1 MGQIWATLIALSVL
15 LLGGCSTDDGVTVAT
30 DTDPA
35 LWRIPVELSFENRDS
50 LSLRNIELFARLDER
65 FSEDTLTV
73 RIETRS
79 PDSML
84 FSEYYRL
91 LFRLP
96 ATATPL
102 RRVAQIPYR
111 RHVVLPRRGRYHVRI
126 SPTRRIAG
134 VEAIGMQIKHE

>member
-1 MGQIWATLIALSVL
+1 MGQLRTSLIVLSLL
-15 LLGGCSTDDGVTVAT
+15 LLGGCSSDGVTIAS

-35 LWRIPVELSFENRDS
+35 LWRIPAQLSFENRDS
-50 LSLRNIELFARLDER
+50 LSLHSIELFARLNER

-84 FSEYYRL
+84 FSEYHRL

-96 ATATPL
+96 TTASPL
-102 RRVAQIPYR
+102 RRVTRIPYR
-111 RHVVLPRRGRYHVRI
+111 RHVVLPRCGWYHVRI